1 MTLFAKENMILDIQG
16 TTQKEVLAELAAKA
30 KALGVVKDAD
40 TLVADYLDREAEST
54 TGFGNGV
61 AIPHAKT
68 ANNLTATI
76 LFARSKHPVEWNSL
90 DGKPVE
96 TWISLIVPDQEA
108 GLHLQLLAKLSRQ
121 LVHPEFVDTLING
134 SADEVYDKI
143 SGIVNA

>member
-1 MTLFAKENMILDIQG
+1 MTLFERDNMLMAIQG

-30 KALGVVKDAD
+30 KELGIVAD
-40 TLVADYLDREAEST
+40 ESQLIQDYLDREAEST

-68 ANNLTATI
+68 SNNLKAGI
-76 LFARSKHPVEWNSL
+76 LFGRSDHPVEWDSL

-108 GLHLQLLAKLSRQ
+108 GLHLQLLAQLSRQ
-121 LVHPEFVDTLING
+121 LVHPEFVTQLKQGTQEEVFTLISN
-134 SADEVYDKI
+134 
-143 SGIVNA
+143 IVNA